1 MRSKLLFLFCILS
14 ILHLQ
19 LFARTITDMSETNVE
34 VPQNIERVFGS
45 APPTTFLVALY
56 DPKLLAGLNFP
67 AYNKNNY
74 GSTKYLGEHFMSL
87 PILGG
92 WHGNQ
97 KGASIEKL
105 LSVKAQIILAWQ
117 NDFLL
122 KQVQSSLQKVNIP
135 IVMIEADKLEK
146 TPQTFRF
153 LGELFN
159 MPQRGEALAFY
170 AEETLEEIAKMTHNI
185 PTKKQVSFYY
195 AQGANGLQSDC
206 SNSFHTT
213 QFRYI
218 NANNIYECA
227 QKNIMGMESLNFET
241 IFKANPDFIIVQ
253 SAKFYKDIFISAQWK
268 MLDAVKNK
276 RVYLVPKTPFNW
288 IDRPP
293 SFMRLLGIHWLSAVM
308 YPDYYKK
315 DIKEEIQKFYE
326 LFFNTKLTDDEFAQ
340 ITKGAF

>member
-1 MRSKLLFLFCILS
+1 MKSRFLFLFFVVCSLT
-14 ILHLQ
+14 LQ
-19 LFARTITDMSETNVE
+19 LFARTITDMSQTNVE

-56 DPKLLAGLNFP
+56 NPKLLAGLNFP
-67 AYNKNNY
+67 AYNQNNY
-74 GSTKYLGEHFMSL
+74 GSEKYLGEHFMNL

-105 LSVKAQIILAWQ
+105 LSVNAQIILAWQ

-135 IVMIEADKLEK
+135 IVMIEADVLEK

-153 LGELFN
+153 LGKLFN
-159 MPQRGEALAFY
+159 MTQRGEALASY
-170 AEETLEEIAKMTHNI
+170 AEKTLHEIAQMTHKI
-185 PTKKQVSFYY
+185 PKEQQVSFYY

-218 NANNIYECA
+218 NANNIYECT
-227 QKNIMGMESLNFET
+227 QKNIMGMESLNFES

-253 SAKFYKDIFISAQWK
+253 SAKFYKDIFLNAQWK

-293 SFMRLLGIHWLSAVM
+293 SFMRLLGIHWLSSVM
-308 YPDYYKK
+308 YPQYYTK
-315 DIKEEIQKFYE
+315 DIKQEIQKFYE
-326 LFFNTKLTDDEFAQ
+326 LFFHIKLTHDELTE